1 MEKRN
6 FEPDLTRMEFTPI
19 AFLRLSIVGKYVIDA
34 KKSSVRH
41 HRLKA
46 ERMNWFGQILEQ
58 D

>member
-46 ERMNWFGQILEQ
+46 ERMNWFGQILE
-58 D
+58 